1 MDIYSILDAIFVSA
15 IIALFCL
22 RRNHTIDFILVE
34 FTVSFL
40 AINYYPFES
49 YYQYLLQA
57 NIQLLIIGLFL
68 YANKRPR
75 KLVLTLSLI
84 HIITCFSLFI
94 TYVIYD
100 KGLLNGKLIEP
111 DIFLMMFSYSVL
123 TVIIN
128 TLILA
133 TGFVS
138 GDRRRGSDNN
148 YHDRDQRSS
157 RSSPIFNH
165 NWIR

>member
-1 MDIYSILDAIFVSA
+1 MDIYLILDAIFVFA
-15 IIALFCL
+15 IIALL
-22 RRNHTIDFILVE
+22 YLKRNHTTDFITIE
-34 FTVSFL
+34 FTISFL

-68 YANKRPR
+68 YKSKRPR
-75 KLVLTLSLI
+75 KLVFTLSLI

-94 TYVIYD
+94 AYVIYD
-100 KGLLNGKLIEP
+100 KGLLNGKLTEP

-133 TGFVS
+133 TGFIS

-148 YHDRDQRSS
+148 YHDRNKRSS
-157 RSSPIFNH
+157 RNSPLFNH